1 MGSWRRYLCKAAYSD
16 NFIPLQMKA
25 FLLIPVVSIITSSTS
40 PHLHQEASR
49 TGSLVETRDGQ
60 TFLVEY
66 KSPTER
72 GIEEDVDGESSHR
85 LTKVKA
91 SKSTKS
97 AKERH
102 YQVLAEILK
111 FYKNPNPK
119 WRMITDDKD
128 QRDKLKSFAPKMKF
142 GAKDLKKLKSV
153 KDGRPS
159 ICERCKKCPTMCEL

>member
-1 MGSWRRYLCKAAYSD
+1 MGEFKFYRPLVKGCLGQKFFSHFRFFSKVTVDSTCKSLLTLKKSCMT
-16 NFIPLQMKA
+16 PPELQK
-25 FLLIPVVSIITSSTS
+25 IT
-40 PHLHQEASR
+40 L
-49 TGSLVETRDGQ
+49 
-60 TFLVEY
+60 Y
-66 KSPTER
+66 
-72 GIEEDVDGESSHR
+72 HR